1 MADKHYFKVTVFP
14 FILVTQRHICE
25 FFQTANYSGSIVPYG
40 SDGTHNLEKNNNHVI
55 LQVVGT
61 IWKIRLYWLT
71 QNFPTQTVPA
81 PPLEETTAFHRLYAF
96 LFLSKYHWSHEM

>member
-40 SDGTHNLEKNNNHVI
+40 SDGTHNLEKKQQPRHSPSGWYNLENQTLLVDPEFSHTDSPGPSPRGDNC
-55 LQVVGT
+55 L
-61 IWKIRLYWLT
+61 
-71 QNFPTQTVPA
+71 PQTVCVFIPVKIS
-81 PPLEETTAFHRLYAF
+81 LE
-96 LFLSKYHWSHEM
+96 S